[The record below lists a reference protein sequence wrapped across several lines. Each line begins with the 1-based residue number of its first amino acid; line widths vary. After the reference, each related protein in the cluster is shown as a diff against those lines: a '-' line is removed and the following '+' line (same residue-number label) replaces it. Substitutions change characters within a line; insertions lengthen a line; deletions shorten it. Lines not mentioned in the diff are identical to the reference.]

1 MYGILYDLIVQ
12 EEYIKA
18 GILFISI
25 VGILLLV
32 MNIGIKIANRIVL
45 FFEAKKSLE
54 DFIKKH
60 S

>member
-18 GILFISI
+18 GVLFICM
-25 VGILLLV
+25 VGVLLLV

-45 FFEAKKSLE
+45 LFETKKSLE
-54 DFIKKH
+54 NFINKYD
-60 S
+60 